1 MSNKIAFTVT
11 LEFADNITNQAE
23 LMEVAQNLIN
33 AIKSHADSTGISP
46 EDSDNYTISASVKP
60 IGVDEVITEIIA

>member
-11 LEFADNITNQAE
+11 LEFADNITNVAE
-23 LMEVAQNLIN
+23 LMEVAQNIAN

-46 EDSDNYTISASVKP
+46 EDGDNYTISASVKP
-60 IGVDEVITEIIA
+60 IGVDEVITETIA

>member
-11 LEFADNITNQAE
+11 LELSDNVTNVAE
-23 LMEVAQNLIN
+23 IMEMAQNIAN

-46 EDSDNYTISASVKP
+46 QDSDSYTISASVKP
-60 IGVDEVITEIIA
+60 IGLDEVITEKIA